1 MWDVRG
7 LPCSWAE
14 AIEAER
20 DMLAAEAAKPQGQS
34 LEDIQRMQQQVGPA
48 GLVTRA
54 RARARA
60 CARTVCVRVR
70 VRVCVRARVCVRTVC
85 VRVCKGGGSYRV
97 LSGF

>member
-1 MWDVRG
+1 MRG

-54 RARARA
+54 RARARMRARMRA
-60 CARTVCVRVR
+60 CACACVCVRVYVR
-70 VRVCVRARVCVRTVC
+70 VQYACVCVRE
-85 VRVCKGGGSYRV
+85 GGSYRV